1 MFEIKPEA
9 SGRLLLVGR
18 FDAAQTEKAMAV
30 LSKLEETTVLDCAEL
45 VYLSS
50 AAYGVLFKAQRRL
63 VDAGHSLTLINLSPH
78 LREMF
83 EIAGFDQIL
92 RIE

>member
-9 SGRLLLVGR
+9 GGRLLLVGR
-18 FDAAQTEKAMAV
+18 FDAAQVENAMDV
-30 LSKLEETTVLDCAEL
+30 FSKLDESTVLDCAEL

-63 VDAGHSLTLINLSPH
+63 VDAGHSLKLVNLSPH

-92 RIE
+92 QIE

>member
-1 MFEIKPEA
+1 MFEIKTEA
-9 SGRLLLVGR
+9 NGRVLLVGR

-30 LSKLEETTVLDCAEL
+30 LSNLEETTVLDCSEL

-63 VDAGHSLTLINLSPH
+63 VDAGHSLKLVNLSPH

-92 RIE
+92 QIE

>member
-1 MFEIKPEA
+1 MFEIKTEA
-9 SGRLLLVGR
+9 SDRLLLVGR
-18 FDAAQTEKAMAV
+18 FDAAQAEKAMDV
-30 LSKLEETTVLDCAEL
+30 LSKLEGTTVLDCAEL
-45 VYLSS
+45 EYLSS

-63 VDAGHSLTLINLSPH
+63 VDAGHSLTLVNLSPH